1 VTCTEDL
8 TSDAGRVDD
17 ATPMLETS
25 IEVEDTAVEE
35 SVMIIQVLTYKDGED
50 ATGEDD
56 IGLRLQTPKPGWHPV
71 PQQSFPLPTFLIS
84 TILGRQGFSYI
95 PIGVLAAAFA
105 KIPPKTS
112 HVLR

>member
-1 VTCTEDL
+1 
-8 TSDAGRVDD
+8 
-17 ATPMLETS
+17 MLETS

-35 SVMIIQVLTYKDGED
+35 SVMIIEVLTDKDGED

-71 PQQSFPLPTFLIS
+71 PQQSFPLPPFLIS

-95 PIGVLAAAFA
+95 PIRVLAAAIA